1 MGIQRIY
8 KSLFFVLVLNVPS
21 EAVPLINL
29 YWTQGINTICKHKT
43 NQKRKK
49 KKNPIQWPETIL
61 CGLNL
66 IKQDYHNL
74 PIVIILK
81 TTKNAMEILFH
92 QDVCIF
98 LSLINDHS
106 LAVTNIL
113 ENTNKS

>member
-1 MGIQRIY
+1 MFHQKQFHLLTCTELKASI
-8 KSLFFVLVLNVPS
+8 PS
-21 EAVPLINL
+21 V
-29 YWTQGINTICKHKT
+29 NTKQIKKE
-43 NQKRKK
+43 K
-49 KKNPIQWPETIL
+49 KKNPIQQWPETIL

-92 QDVCIF
+92 RDVCIF